1 MNPLSIFALIAAA
14 FSLVIGF
21 ATILGESG
29 YSFDLRRRRSRR
41 RAKDGRIGGR
51 REEDR
56 VAANKAM
63 GRL

>member
-1 MNPLSIFALIAAA
+1 MNPLSIIALIAAA

-21 ATILGESG
+21 ATILGEAG

-41 RAKDGRIGGR
+41 RSRDGRIGGR

-56 VAANKAM
+56 LTADKAM
-63 GRL
+63 SRL